1 MLQATPLRGQTPG
14 RRHLALN
21 RRHGETTIV
30 RSAPIRRN
38 AADRMA
44 GDAQDQEK
52 AAEYRQ
58 FGTGYKRRKLGAL
71 QPKTY
76 MIDSIMTKTHSIP

>member
-1 MLQATPLRGQTPG
+1 
-14 RRHLALN
+14 
-21 RRHGETTIV
+21 
-30 RSAPIRRN
+30 
-38 AADRMA
+38 MA